1 MGKRKGVLSLAVL
14 ILCFSL
20 CYLGIQTSP
29 VYAGEG
35 YGSHY
40 AGGNED
46 FMAGALPPAGTSI
59 FLNYMVDYN
68 ATQLNNNSGHS
79 ASAYGHGL
87 SLPTNFN
94 LNVFVDAMRYVKV
107 TKIKLLGG
115 DLVWHVIV
123 PVGYQHVSL
132 MVNTPG
138 GTEYGPGFPSSK
150 TGLGDIETGMGI
162 AWHHSK
168 TLHSIFAFDIVAPT
182 GDYSSGNGS
191 GSGSRQ
197 FIADP
202 GNLGRNYWS
211 FDPLYAITYLGDKNS
226 PIPGL
231 ELSAKFMYWVN
242 TVNSATSYV
251 SGQEFSA
258 DYLIGYHPSPKW
270 AFGANGFYRWQ
281 TTDDTQFG
289 KTAVDPLTGLA
300 TGVRGNVWSIGPAIT
315 YEIPH
320 GCLTLKW
327 QHDIYAQNGPEG
339 DKFWFKWI
347 FAF

>member
-1 MGKRKGVLSLAVL
+1 MGKRRGVLSLAVL

-20 CYLGIQTSP
+20 CYLGIQASP

-35 YGSHY
+35 FGSHY
-40 AGGNED
+40 PGGNED
-46 FMAGALPPAGTSI
+46 FMAGALPPAGTSVFI
-59 FLNYMVDYN
+59 NYMVDYN
-68 ATQLNNNSGHS
+68 ANTLNGNSGNS
-79 ASAYGHGL
+79 AKIMGAPSFTHLNGNV
-87 SLPTNFN
+87 NFN

-107 TKIKLLGG
+107 TKIHLLGG

-123 PVGYQHVSL
+123 PVGYEHVTLNAINGASL
-132 MVNTPG
+132 LG
-138 GTEYGPGFPSSK
+138 PSSK

-182 GDYSSGNGS
+182 GDYSGS
-191 GSGSRQ
+191 GTSARN
-197 FIADP
+197 FAADP
-202 GNLGRNYWS
+202 ACLGRNYWS

-270 AFGANGFYRWQ
+270 AFGANGFYRYQ
-281 TTDDTQFG
+281 TTNDSQYG
-289 KTAVDPLTGLA
+289 KTAVDPLTGFA

-327 QHDIYAQNGPEG
+327 QHDIYAQDGPEG